1 MSSPTAEDQTSQQC
15 AATSNPTET
24 VSRDSTGSNQSGGS
38 ISNSGESST
47 KATIATAPGAPSIH
61 TASSSKHLDPSPALP
76 LVNPRKQKSTGILNL
91 RRSPSAT
98 RQRSGSFSGNIP
110 KPDSIPPLPLK
121 KEPEQPPKSILTPSS
136 SSSSLSHS
144 TSTSLSSALSRSPS
158 IQFAPLPQLAPRKR
172 KSSVPLGIAARSA
185 MMQRRRQVMYG
196 TSAAATFENPQDA
209 ADSKP
214 AVEGG
219 GMWTPSEAE
228 AHLARQMRAKE
239 KERERLLK
247 KQDKEMAKEAAKSA
261 LKDRHGHDDEVENDD
276 PLVAFGRL
284 VKGAWRKVGKKDSKS
299 RGNRKADLQT
309 RTQSDFE
316 VNSTATTKNPQ
327 EPLPPA
333 DPIELSDHIEVNKAD
348 MVNNGG
354 LVEYDSDTPTEEDD
368 HNNDD
373 DVDDFD
379 ANIDSNEVDVSMI
392 VPLRTGSPPP
402 LHVPSTSHS
411 HSETS
416 SIAESNDSA
425 GSDSTMT
432 SPPATNP
439 PSPNTLIANTH
450 TRTSSDPS
458 TLERTPSKNPEDLV
472 ATSTVKRSER
482 SAHRLPSLELT
493 PLSPFLVT

>member
-1 MSSPTAEDQTSQQC
+1 MSSPTVEDQTSKQC
-15 AATSNPTET
+15 DPISNSEEK

-47 KATIATAPGAPSIH
+47 KATIATAPGEPSNH

-76 LVNPRKQKSTGILNL
+76 LANPRKQKSTGILNL
-91 RRSPSAT
+91 RRSPSGT

-110 KPDSIPPLPLK
+110 KPDSIPPLPLR
-121 KEPEQPPKSILTPSS
+121 KELGQPPKSILTPSS
-136 SSSSLSHS
+136 SSSSLSH
-144 TSTSLSSALSRSPS
+144 STSLSSALSRSPS

-247 KQDKEMAKEAAKSA
+247 KQDKEMAKEAAKLA

-284 VKGAWRKVGKKDSKS
+284 VKDAWRKVGKKDSKN
-299 RGNRKADLQT
+299 RGNKKADLQT
-309 RTQSDFE
+309 RTQSDSE
-316 VNSTATTKNPQ
+316 VNSTVTTKNPQ
-327 EPLPPA
+327 EPPPPA
-333 DPIELSDHIEVNKAD
+333 DPIELSDHLEVNKVD
-348 MVNNGG
+348 LENNGG

-379 ANIDSNEVDVSMI
+379 ANIDPNEVDVSMI

-416 SIAESNDSA
+416 SIAESDDSA

-432 SPPATNP
+432 SPPATSP

-458 TLERTPSKNPEDLV
+458 TLERAPSKNSEDSV